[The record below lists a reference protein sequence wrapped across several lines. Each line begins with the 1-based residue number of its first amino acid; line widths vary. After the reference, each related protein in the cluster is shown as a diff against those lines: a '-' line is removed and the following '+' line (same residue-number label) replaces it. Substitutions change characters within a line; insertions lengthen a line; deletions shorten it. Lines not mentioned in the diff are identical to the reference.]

1 MYLHV
6 SGYRHLHF
14 NQGEVSH
21 AGTRSFKQLLF
32 QQQLILIASEPSFH
46 KLPKQE
52 NAGHRFP
59 TKLLKVCYK
68 QQ

>member
-14 NQGEVSH
+14 NEGEVSH

-46 KLPKQE
+46 KVLNKKMQDIVSPQ
-52 NAGHRFP
+52 N
-59 TKLLKVCYK
+59 Y
-68 QQ
+68 